1 MFQTTIQFYQVQLPS
16 FQPQKESL
24 KDLAQVLGSCFYP
37 SLEKFH
43 RGRCSPPGSGLDP
56 QREGTGPRGKDGKG
70 PLKKHATTNLANN
83 RWTYVVHGG
92 DNPFTK
98 QNGDLI

>member
-1 MFQTTIQFYQVQLPS
+1 MVGVHHLGPGLIHNG
-16 FQPQKESL
+16 KE
-24 KDLAQVLGSCFYP
+24 
-37 SLEKFH
+37 
-43 RGRCSPPGSGLDP
+43 
-56 QREGTGPRGKDGKG
+56 REGPRGKDGKG